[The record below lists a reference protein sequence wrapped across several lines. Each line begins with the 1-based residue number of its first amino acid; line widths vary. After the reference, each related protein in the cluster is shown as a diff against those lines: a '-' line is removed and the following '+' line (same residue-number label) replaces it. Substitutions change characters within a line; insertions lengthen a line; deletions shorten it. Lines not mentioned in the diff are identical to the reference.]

1 MEQHNSTDRKLQLVQ
16 MIRAENQ
23 ENRLKMQSR
32 QKLLNYGNYDYVT
45 PVTKEHT
52 DLEANPFWGM
62 RIRLVLS
69 FLLFLSIFFLDYTN
83 TKIGTFGAKEII
95 SAINTQM
102 DINSIDF
109 IQDFTYTLSDK
120 EE

>member
-1 MEQHNSTDRKLQLVQ
+1 MEQHISTDTKLQLVQ

-23 ENRLKMQSR
+23 ENRMKMQSR
-32 QKLLNYGNYDYVT
+32 QRLLNYGYVT
-45 PVTKEHT
+45 PER
-52 DLEANPFWGM
+52 LAEADSKHSPFWGL
-62 RIRLVLS
+62 RIRLALS
-69 FLLFLSIFFLDYTN
+69 FLLFLTIFFLDYTN
-83 TKIGTFGAKEII
+83 TKIGTIGTKEII
-95 SAINTQM
+95 SAINTKM